1 MREAFDACEQ
11 ACDKAMMTKTAR
23 MAEGIK
29 MAVANSV
36 LIKLQPD
43 WYLVGDLGHPRD
55 VPVSP

>member
-1 MREAFDACEQ
+1 MREAFDACKQ
-11 ACDKAMMTKTAR
+11 ACDKAMMTTAR

-43 WYLVGDLGHPRD
+43 W
-55 VPVSP
+55 